1 MTTEFA
7 DFGLPPKLLQALSRL
22 QYTTPTPIQAKAI
35 PLAMAGRDILGS
47 AQTGTGKTAAFGI
60 PVIAQLMAKP
70 DAVALII
77 TPTRELASQ
86 VLASLLPL
94 LPGPDI
100 KTAVLIGGEAMPR
113 QLKQLSQKPRLIVG
127 TPGRIND
134 HLERKSLKLD
144 RVEFLVLDETDRM
157 LDMGFGVQIE
167 RITKTLPKN
176 RQTLLFSATLPDHI
190 VRLAQQY
197 LRDPERIAVGS
208 TTQPVDRIKQS
219 QINVSDADKYDQ
231 LTREITAR
239 DGSIIIFV
247 KTKWGADKLARRL
260 NRDSHA
266 ADAIHGDLRQRQR
279 ERAIE
284 NFRDSK
290 CRILV
295 ATDVAARGLDVPH
308 VAHVINYDLPQNPE
322 DYIHRIGRTARA
334 GAEGEALS
342 FLTGADRDKW
352 RAIQKLLGHKVA
364 NDRGERGAGGGQ
376 KSGGGKAGFKPRRHQ
391 DRARDD
397 RPRDGGRKKFNRPD
411 RPDRNPDAANPFDK
425 RATRRPDFA
434 RSAESRDD
442 GAPKRAFAKKP
453 RTAGARNDP
462 SRHDRNRDE
471 TRSGPRPF
479 VRSEGKKPF
488 AAKSGDAP
496 RRDNDG
502 GPRKFGKPYA
512 GKADG
517 AKKSFARPGNDARR
531 DAKGGAGGGGFA
543 KRGKPGGFKKSG
555 FKSGGK
561 PGGFAKRGRS

>member
-308 VAHVINYDLPQNPE
+308 VAHVINYDLPQNP
-322 DYIHRIGRTARA
+322 
-334 GAEGEALS
+334 
-342 FLTGADRDKW
+342 DR
-352 RAIQKLLGHKVA
+352 
-364 NDRGERGAGGGQ
+364 
-376 KSGGGKAGFKPRRHQ
+376 KS
-391 DRARDD
+391 
-397 RPRDGGRKKFNRPD
+397 
-411 RPDRNPDAANPFDK
+411 
-425 RATRRPDFA
+425 
-434 RSAESRDD
+434 
-442 GAPKRAFAKKP
+442 
-453 RTAGARNDP
+453 
-462 SRHDRNRDE
+462 
-471 TRSGPRPF
+471 
-479 VRSEGKKPF
+479 VV
-488 AAKSGDAP
+488 
-496 RRDNDG
+496 
-502 GPRKFGKPYA
+502 
-512 GKADG
+512 
-517 AKKSFARPGNDARR
+517 
-531 DAKGGAGGGGFA
+531 
-543 KRGKPGGFKKSG
+543 
-555 FKSGGK
+555 
-561 PGGFAKRGRS
+561 